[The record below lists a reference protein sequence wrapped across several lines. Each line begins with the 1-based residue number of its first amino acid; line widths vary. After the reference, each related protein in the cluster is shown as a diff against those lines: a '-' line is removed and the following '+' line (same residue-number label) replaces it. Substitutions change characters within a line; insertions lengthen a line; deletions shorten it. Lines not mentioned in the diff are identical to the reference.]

1 MNVVRNEIRT
11 GLLAIVTL
19 AILVGVLV
27 YLGAPGAFT
36 KQKDFSIYFDNAA
49 GLKLGTPVML
59 AGRKVGQVVE
69 IVSPVPVAERPQPPT
84 EKDAPLEVRVGV
96 RVEEKA
102 QIYRVVKVR
111 LASYGVLDEAVIDFT
126 GGEEAS
132 GLAESGM
139 HFVGERPGG
148 LADTTTAIIE
158 TLDPAVKQLV
168 TTLKSLD
175 ATASNVAKMT
185 EPDADLPRTFTEFR
199 ALGKNLS
206 EITGPDGPVRRAL
219 GCIEKL
225 TKDDGELAAAVADL
239 RKMIGPDSALARTLA
254 NAEKFTAQLASNPD
268 IAATLKNFRSASAG
282 LNSTLSQLKGD
293 LGATARNLSQGSDTL
308 KRQPWRLIWPTTKKY
323 PEEEAQAQQLRS
335 QQTRRESGREK
346 EKERESAKPKKRPLF
361 RASAG
366 VSE

>member
-11 GLLAIVTL
+11 GLLAVVTL
-19 AILVGVLV
+19 ALLVGVLV
-27 YLGAPGAFT
+27 YLGAPVAFT

-69 IVSPVPVAERPQPPT
+69 IVSPVPVSERPAPAS

-96 RVEEKA
+96 RVDEKA
-102 QIYRVVKVR
+102 KIYRVVKVR

-132 GLAESGM
+132 GLAEPGM

-206 EITGPDGPVRRAL
+206 DITGPDGPVRRAL
-219 GCIEKL
+219 GGIEKL
-225 TKDDGELAAAVADL
+225 TKDDGELAAAVGDL
-239 RKMIGPDSALARTLA
+239 RKIIGPDSALARTLA
-254 NAEKFTAQLASNPD
+254 NAEKFTGQLASNPD
-268 IAATLKNFRSASAG
+268 IAATLKNFRSASDR

-293 LGATARNLSQGSDTL
+293 LSDTARNLSQGSDTV
-308 KRQPWRLIWPTTKKY
+308 KRQPWRLIWPSTKKY
-323 PEEEAQAQQLRS
+323 PEDQAQAQAAKPPKG
-335 QQTRRESGREK
+335 RREAER
-346 EKERESAKPKKRPLF
+346 ERESAKSRKRPLF

-366 VSE
+366 VSQ